1 MKKVILSAGL
11 ALFVLVSCNNNDSGS
26 DIDKSIIPE
35 GQTVPGSTDAAS
47 ASTSAPGMPMMGENP
62 AMQPV
67 QVNPQMVT
75 TGGATGPLNPKHGEP
90 GHRCDIPEGAPLNS
104 KPAAA
109 STPATATTATA
120 APTITQVSA
129 PTATPAKVTA
139 PGMNPPHG
147 QPGHRCDIAEGAPLN
162 SKPAAPKTEATP
174 VQVTPVQAAPAAI
187 KAEETKAAQPAA
199 PAAAEEVKKDGN

>member
-1 MKKVILSAGL
+1 MKKVIFSAGL
-11 ALFVLVSCNNNDSGS
+11 ALFVLASCNNNDSAS

-47 ASTSAPGMPMMGENP
+47 ASTAAPGMPMMGENP

-67 QVNPQMVT
+67 QVNPQTVV

-90 GHRCDIPEGAPLNS
+90 GHRCDIAEGAPLNS
-104 KPAAA
+104 KPAANPA
-109 STPATATTATA
+109 SAAT
-120 APTITQVSA
+120 APTITQVAA
-129 PTATPAKVTA
+129 PTPTPAKVTA

-199 PAAAEEVKKDGN
+199 PAAAEEGKKEGN